1 LFPCS
6 RSFEFDSDVVIHGV
20 WNRCPEACREKP
32 DLFEFASGLMAE
44 TSTAN
49 LVGSEPSQDAV
60 GGELLHQGPPKTLAM
75 GTSAPDGALVI

>member
-1 LFPCS
+1 
-6 RSFEFDSDVVIHGV
+6 
-20 WNRCPEACREKP
+20 
-32 DLFEFASGLMAE
+32 MAE